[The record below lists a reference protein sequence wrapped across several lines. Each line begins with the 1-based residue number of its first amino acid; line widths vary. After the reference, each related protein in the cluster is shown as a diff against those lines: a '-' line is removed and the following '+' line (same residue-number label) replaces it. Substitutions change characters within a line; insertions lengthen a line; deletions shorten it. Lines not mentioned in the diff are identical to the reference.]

1 MLFKTRV
8 GLCVLNENI
17 EIYTF
22 QSAKSKWW
30 WLAARLRSSGEMEV
44 TTFFGRKIRF
54 QGSWAYLAGFT
65 DHAGVD
71 AEIGHAMR
79 VIADAFESSASICDL
94 SQIGSG
100 EAWGDQWKKIQ
111 WVDAG

>member
-1 MLFKTRV
+1 VLFKTRV

-22 QSAKSKWW
+22 KSTKSKWW
-30 WLAARLRSSGEMEV
+30 WLAAQLKSGGEMEG
-44 TTFFGRKIRF
+44 TTFFGRTIRL
-54 QGSWAYLAGFT
+54 QGAWVYLAAFA

-71 AEIGHAMR
+71 AEIGHAMQ
-79 VIADAFESSASICDL
+79 VIADAFVSSASICDL

-100 EAWGDQWKKIQ
+100 EAWSDKWKKIQ
-111 WVDAG
+111 WP